1 MLIDDGRTSRMGG
14 AVGGGVDCGATV
26 GCGGGTGVGVG
37 EGVGTDV
44 GLGVGVGVSVGVGVG
59 VAGFVCPVAAEPQE
73 ASRRLTSIARQNTT
87 ITLYVCVP
95 LWDREGSVT
104 NLPNL
109 KCRIAVLPERKTLP
123 ASIENWLDP
132 HKLHTSEVTQSILA
146 WLKVAWNCYEGIS
159 SFVYEL
165 SLPVGSLS

>member
-14 AVGGGVDCGATV
+14 AGGGGVDCGATV

-123 ASIENWLDP
+123 AS
-132 HKLHTSEVTQSILA
+132 
-146 WLKVAWNCYEGIS
+146 
-159 SFVYEL
+159 
-165 SLPVGSLS
+165 